1 MKHIRNYES
10 FKSKRNS
17 ENINEEFLG
26 KLADW
31 FKGLWKKAV
40 EGLKK
45 LGENPSTG
53 DLRKWV
59 DDNPFNPKSDTFLF
73 KSIIEE
79 FKKKEEANNEDCL
92 TLIDKILDP
101 QSGAM
106 GKEGLQSLYDN
117 LLQAFGKENLA
128 PLETV
133 KFIIETIRNRAI
145 KDYKYAGGPEFKV
158 GDDAKINPD
167 DKKMDLGDSN
177 HLPDYKKVL
186 QGAGEDNKK
195 RKEVAINWIEKTL
208 MTRLDAYASEVTDEQ
223 VSEYL
228 KTKNIEA
235 PKGGGDFEVG
245 NTVVYKRDKFNE
257 EDWKKVSDD
266 DKKKTEEGA
275 MKDLQDKEMIGI
287 KKVSKIEGDKISF
300 EDSEFTKERGDILMK
315 VEADK
320 NEEAKKAAESL
331 GKIKDDSEK
340 MKTVADLADMLGDDS
355 KKDQVDQ
362 IKKIISGKN

>member
-1 MKHIRNYES
+1 MKYVRNYES
-10 FKSKRNS
+10 FKSNRKS

-26 KLADW
+26 KLGDW

-45 LGENPSTG
+45 LGEDPSTS
-53 DLRKWV
+53 DLRKWI
-59 DDNPFNPKSDTFLF
+59 DDNPFNPTSDTFLF

-79 FKKKEEANNEDCL
+79 FKNKEESNNEDCL

-167 DKKMDLGDSN
+167 NKKMDLTDTS

-195 RKEVAINWIEKTL
+195 RKELAINWVEKTL
-208 MTRLDAYASEVTDEQ
+208 TTRLDAYASEVTDEQ
-223 VSEYL
+223 VNEYL
-228 KTKNIEA
+228 KSKNIEA

-257 EDWKKVSDD
+257 EEWKKATDE
-266 DKKKTEEGA
+266 DKKKTDEGV

-300 EDSEFTKERGDILMK
+300 EDADFTKEKADILMK
-315 VEADK
+315 VEV
-320 NEEAKKAAESL
+320 NENEDAKKAAESL
-331 GKIKDDSEK
+331 GKIKDDPDK
-340 MKTVADLADMLGDDS
+340 MKVVSGLADMLGDDA
-355 KKDQVDQ
+355 KKDQVEQ
-362 IKKIISGKN
+362 IKKIISGEN